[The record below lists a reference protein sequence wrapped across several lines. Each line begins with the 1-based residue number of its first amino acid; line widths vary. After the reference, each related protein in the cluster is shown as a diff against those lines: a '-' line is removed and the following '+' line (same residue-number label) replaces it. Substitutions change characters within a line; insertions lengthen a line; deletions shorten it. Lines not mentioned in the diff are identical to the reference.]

1 MTHKM
6 FVTDTENNII
16 IEALFGD
23 KKDMSISINK
33 NALRRLKELNK
44 NNDLSNL
51 INEFI
56 EE

>member
-33 NALRRLKELNK
+33 NALRRLKDLNK